1 MIMAKV
7 HIIDENKTIEVKDH
21 SLLLELDGKSNIL
34 FACREGVCTTCL
46 VDVVEGAENL
56 YPAEEIEQM
65 TLSTIN
71 GVKNPRLMC
80 VSRIKTGE
88 IKIKYV

>member
-1 MIMAKV
+1 MAKI
-7 HIIDENKTIEVKDH
+7 HIIDENKTIEVSDG
-21 SLLLELDGKSNIL
+21 SVLLELEGKSNLL

-56 YPAEEIEQM
+56 YPPEEIEQM

-71 GVKNPRLMC
+71 INAKNPRLMC
-80 VSRIKTGE
+80 VSRIKSGE
-88 IKIKYV
+88 VKIKYV